1 MLKSLFEASVDK
13 LNIPEEMKTAIK
25 EINNVCL
32 EAEGDGKNYTPN
44 PKDDKHGFTPVPK
57 EYIKKNKK
65 QNAPQAQPQQ
75 NANQQAGAPQGQAQ
89 GQQPQQGNNQQQPQQ
104 QKQQA
109 PNQQNNQQIPENID
123 KNQVDSNKLMKQFNS
138 FLEGC
143 KKKVESRLMTEFGEN
158 AKKIIETVKRYVD
171 SDSEIN
177 FDEEIVPL
185 LTKNGQA
192 PSKQVVNDVRNR
204 LHKYF
209 GLKIRDSQPK
219 QQPQSEATP
228 EQPPKQEGN
237 QEAPQ
242 K

>member
-1 MLKSLFEASVDK
+1 MDSIVSLR
-13 LNIPEEMKTAIK
+13 NICM
-25 EINNVCL
+25 
-32 EAEGDGKNYTPN
+32 EAEQQQQPQQEAKPAQPQQQDSKP
-44 PKDDKHGFTPVPK
+44 
-57 EYIKKNKK
+57 
-65 QNAPQAQPQQ
+65 QNAPQAQPQK

-109 PNQQNNQQIPENID
+109 PNQQNSQQIPENID
-123 KNQVDSNKLMKQFNS
+123 ENQVDSNKLMKQFNS

-143 KKKVESRLMTEFGEN
+143 KKKVENRLMNEFGEN

-171 SDSEIN
+171 SNSEIN
-177 FDEEIVPL
+177 FDEEILPL
-185 LTKNGQA
+185 LTKNGQV

-219 QQPQSEATP
+219 QQP
-228 EQPPKQEGN
+228 PKQEGN
-237 QEAPQ
+237 QEVPQ